1 MPYTDNRLISR
12 PRMAALAVLLILV
25 TGLVAAPALAQAV
38 RIGPTLNVTNIGAR
52 YTDVAWDPINRVYLV
67 VWGEF
72 GTVRGRF
79 VSGDGTPLG
88 PAAFKIPT
96 TAAETWAPKAAYDP
110 DDGVFVVAW
119 QDNRVNP
126 QVPVPFGRALAFQA
140 DGLPAFRAADFQVG
154 WDYVFSTSPTSIV
167 YATGSKEFL
176 VTYSSGPNDIRAVRF
191 TVDGVMLGTTIL
203 ITSTPT
209 YETLPSVAYN
219 ATADEFYVV
228 YAWWVD
234 AIGQGG
240 VRGQRVKAGTGELLG
255 TAFDVDGASPYQN
268 GPSAV
273 SYDSVNDRYLAAWY
287 RGIPEGLVT
296 LGRLVNS
303 ANTAGDPRFTIAPT
317 GSKVSTGMSRNPST
331 GSFMIVFNHQDILD
345 IYGAEVTAAG
355 VSTGMIQVTAS
366 GALYGIDYA
375 SIAAASDRPQWLSS
389 SVNFWSAVLG
399 QRIQAAGT
407 APTFSK
413 TSPLDGAATQ
423 PSSLTLSWGTM
434 PGASYDVCVDST
446 NNSVCD
452 TTWQPAGFAT
462 TFGLSGLADGTHYW
476 QVRATTGGVTT
487 YANYETWWSFS
498 VGAAPPALFNK
509 LTPANGATGLTS
521 TVTLT
526 WSAAA
531 GATGYQVCVDFVKDD
546 SCAGGTG
553 WVSVGS
559 VNSYMLTGQP
569 DGSYAWQ
576 IRAMAGTTPL
586 ALADNGVEFGYA
598 VGGPPPSTFGKI
610 SPANGATGLG
620 SAVTPTWN
628 AMPGATEYQGC
639 IDTVNDNNCNSSW
652 QSAGAATS
660 WGLTN
665 LSAGTYY
672 WQVRAVTPSGLVLAD
687 NGASWSFTVGG
698 APPPVFGKLTP
709 GNGTSGHGSSVTL
722 TWSALPDAGYSV
734 CWDTTNN
741 NACDGGWW
749 PNGGGAARTLT
760 GLANGTY
767 LLAGPGADAERHVRG
782 RQFDVVVVHRRRG
795 PAACGIREDIS
806 GERGDG
812 PGERADADVGRV
824 ERRDGVPGVR
834 GHHQRQRLRHD
845 VAIGWRGDDAGAER
859 AGERAVL
866 LAGAGAERRRHD
878 RRGRRDVV
886 VVPRGSAAAD
896 VHQDRAGQ
904 WGDGSGQHGDA
915 AVVGTGGR
923 RLLGVLGHDEQQHV

>member
-1 MPYTDNRLISR
+1 M
-12 PRMAALAVLLILV
+12 VLS
-25 TGLVAAPALAQAV
+25 TAS
-38 RIGPTLNVTNIGAR
+38 T
-52 YTDVAWDPINRVYLV
+52 
-67 VWGEF
+67 
-72 GTVRGRF
+72 
-79 VSGDGTPLG
+79 TP
-88 PAAFKIPT
+88 
-96 TAAETWAPKAAYDP
+96 
-110 DDGVFVVAW
+110 
-119 QDNRVNP
+119 QSP
-126 QVPVPFGRALAFQA
+126 QR
-140 DGLPAFRAADFQVG
+140 
-154 WDYVFSTSPTSIV
+154 
-167 YATGSKEFL
+167 
-176 VTYSSGPNDIRAVRF
+176 
-191 TVDGVMLGTTIL
+191 
-203 ITSTPT
+203 
-209 YETLPSVAYN
+209 
-219 ATADEFYVV
+219 
-228 YAWWVD
+228 
-234 AIGQGG
+234 
-240 VRGQRVKAGTGELLG
+240 
-255 TAFDVDGASPYQN
+255 
-268 GPSAV
+268 
-273 SYDSVNDRYLAAWY
+273 
-287 RGIPEGLVT
+287 
-296 LGRLVNS
+296 
-303 ANTAGDPRFTIAPT
+303 PT
-317 GSKVSTGMSRNPST
+317 GR
-331 GSFMIVFNHQDILD
+331 
-345 IYGAEVTAAG
+345 E
-355 VSTGMIQVTAS
+355 
-366 GALYGIDYA
+366 
-375 SIAAASDRPQWLSS
+375 WLSS

-407 APTFSK
+407 VPTFSK

-423 PSSLTLSWGTM
+423 PSSLTLAWGAM

-476 QVRATTGGVTT
+476 QVRATAGGVTT

-531 GATGYQVCVDFVKDD
+531 GATGYQVCVDFVKDN

-559 VNSYMLTGQP
+559 VNSYVLTGQP

-620 SAVTPTWN
+620 SSVTPTWN

-639 IDTVNDNNCNSSW
+639 IDTVNDNNCNTSW

-687 NGASWSFTVGG
+687 NGVSWSFTVGG

-767 LLAGPGADAERHVRG
+767 YWQVRAQTPSG
-782 RQFDVVVVHRRRG
+782 DVEGDSATWWSLHRRRG
-795 PAACGIREDIS
+795 
-806 GERGDG
+806 
-812 PGERADADVGRV
+812 
-824 ERRDGVPGVR
+824 RR
-834 GHHQRQRLRHD
+834 RLRHS
-845 VAIGWRGDDAGAER
+845 ARRRRRTGRPG
-859 AGERAVL
+859 RAV
-866 LAGAGAERRRHD
+866 R
-878 RRGRRDVV
+878 
-886 VVPRGSAAAD
+886 
-896 VHQDRAGQ
+896 
-904 WGDGSGQHGDA
+904 
-915 AVVGTGGR
+915 
-923 RLLGVLGHDEQQHV
+923 